1 MILQHDDILRATSE
15 LGFHGV
21 SNSSFQ
27 AGLQVSPAL
36 DSPLRE
42 PPVFT
47 VFVDFLMLRLPTG
60 RKFETPKMSVIRRIW
75 GDIMTRKITWRDR
88 ARYQFDKSMAAG
100 PIALIGWLAVISL
113 IVIVLAGLL
122 LAISGIAQDGGEP
135 VSFIEGAWESL
146 MRTMDA
152 GAMGGDVGWSFRGI
166 SLAVTVA
173 GIFVFSA
180 LIGVLSSGLDE
191 KLDELRKGRS
201 HVLEKEHTIIF
212 NWSPSIFDVIS
223 ELVIANRSRRRP
235 RIVIMAGKDKV
246 EMEDEIADKIPD
258 LGNTRIICR
267 SGDPTDLH
275 DINIVNPQASRAIV
289 VLSPEGDYADS
300 QVIKTILALVND
312 PSRRTERYRIAAEI
326 RDAANAE
333 VARIVGGSELQLVLA
348 DELISR
354 IVVSSSRQSG
364 LSGVYTE
371 LLDFD
376 GSEIYALEQPDLVG
390 KSFGAA
396 VMAYDTSTL
405 IGVGTADGK
414 VHLNPPTNRVI
425 AAGERAIL
433 IAEDDD
439 TIRLRTGDFT
449 VDRDVIRP
457 RPPVTRR
464 AETTLLLG
472 WNRRGPII
480 TQELSRYVAP
490 GSRLMIAADTPELL
504 DEVAAMPYLN
514 ENLSV
519 ECRVI
524 DTSNRAALDALDVP
538 SFDHVLVLGYSDHL
552 AAQPADTATLVT
564 LLQLRKIAEAANTHI
579 GIVSEMIDVRNR
591 DLAAVTRADDFVV
604 SNKLVSLMLAQASEN
619 ELMADIFNELLD
631 EDGSEIYMRAV
642 TDYIAIDHPVNFYTI
657 TLAALM
663 RGEVALGYS
672 KAGTAVRDTR
682 GLGGVVVNPAKGEAV
697 QYETGDKLIILARD

>member
-1 MILQHDDILRATSE
+1 MKT
-15 LGFHGV
+15 
-21 SNSSFQ
+21 
-27 AGLQVSPAL
+27 
-36 DSPLRE
+36 
-42 PPVFT
+42 
-47 VFVDFLMLRLPTG
+47 
-60 RKFETPKMSVIRRIW
+60 
-75 GDIMTRKITWRDR
+75 ITWRDR

-113 IVIVLAGLL
+113 VVILVAGLF
-122 LAISGIAQDGGEP
+122 LALTGIKPDGGEP

-152 GAMGGDVGWSFRGI
+152 GTMGGDVGWSFRGV

-201 HVLEKEHTIIF
+201 HVLEKDHTIIF

-223 ELVIANRSRRRP
+223 ELVIANQSRRNP
-235 RIVIMAGKDKV
+235 RIVIMAAKDKV
-246 EMEDEIADKIPD
+246 EMEDEIADKIAD

-267 SGDPTDLH
+267 NGDPTDLY
-275 DINIVNPQASRAIV
+275 DVNIVNPQASRSII
-289 VLSPEGDYADS
+289 VLSPESDYADS
-300 QVIKTILALVND
+300 QVIKTVLALVND
-312 PSRRTERYRIAAEI
+312 PERRKEPYRIAAEI
-326 RDAANAE
+326 RDAKNAE

-354 IVVSSSRQSG
+354 IVVSSSRQAG
-364 LSGVYTE
+364 LSAVYTE

-376 GSEIYALEQPDLVG
+376 GSEIYAVEQPALTG
-390 KSFGAA
+390 KSFGNA

-405 IGVGTADGK
+405 IGICDTDGV
-414 VHLNPPTNRVI
+414 VHLNPPTNRI
-425 AAGERAIL
+425 MLPGERAIL
-433 IAEDDD
+433 IAEDDA
-439 TIRLRTGDFT
+439 TIKLRTAEFE
-449 VDRDVIRP
+449 VDREIVRP
-457 RPPVTRR
+457 RVNREPGPER
-464 AETTLLLG
+464 TLLLG

-490 GSRLMIAADTPELL
+490 GSELMIAADTPEFEA
-504 DEVAAMPYLN
+504 DVAKLQFIK

-519 ECRVI
+519 RCTVV

-538 SFDHVLVLGYSDHL
+538 SYDHVLVLGYSDHM

-564 LLQLRKIAEAANTHI
+564 LLQLRKIADAANQHI

-591 DLAAVTRADDFVV
+591 NLAAVTRADDFVV

-619 ELMADIFNELLD
+619 ELMAQIFDELLD
-631 EDGSEIYMRAV
+631 EDGSEIYMRPV
-642 TDYIAIDHPVNFYTI
+642 TDYIAIDRPVNFYTVN
-657 TLAALM
+657 LAALI

-672 KAGTAVRDTR
+672 HAKRAGHDPRNM
-682 GLGGVVVNPAKGEAV
+682 GGVVVNPAKSEKV
-697 QYETGDKLIILARD
+697 TFDPSDRLIILSRT